1 MLTGLLPH
9 ANGVNGQINRG
20 WDLDRHISPLAQI
33 LRDEVAPPI
42 WWGVAMLAKIQLG
55 KGLIIYKVGLTQSNQ
70 LKPAL
75 FLSVIANR
83 CPMILLFS

>member
-1 MLTGLLPH
+1 MPMELTVRSIAVGTWI
-9 ANGVNGQINRG
+9 G
-20 WDLDRHISPLAQI
+20 ISHHWH
-33 LRDEVAPPI
+33 RYYVMKVTPPI